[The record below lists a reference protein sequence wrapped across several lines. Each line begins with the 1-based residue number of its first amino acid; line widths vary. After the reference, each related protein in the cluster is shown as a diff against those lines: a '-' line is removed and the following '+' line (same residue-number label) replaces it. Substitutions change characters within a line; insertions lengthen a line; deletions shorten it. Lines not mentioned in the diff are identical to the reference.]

1 MNLVGK
7 IFVFA
12 VLAMSL
18 VFSTMAVM
26 VYGTHKHWKDMVEN
40 PSTGYKK
47 KIMDEQAKQQELTN
61 EIEKLKGDIAGEEQA
76 KRKALADLETTRT
89 NSDKKV
95 KELEGQYADAQK
107 ANQDTLVAMKVSQD
121 NLDKM
126 FTEVKKLRDE
136 IRDAQSERDKSFE
149 QVVKLTDQLHQ
160 LTNEVTTLKSRE
172 GQLALQLASARNVLS
187 RHSLSIGESDVPP
200 PLRGK
205 VLAVNQN
212 DLLELSL
219 GADDGIRTGNT
230 LEVFRGNS
238 YLGRVQVLTTQS
250 DRAVAKIL
258 PDFKKGVI
266 QKGDDVATRFKVG

>member
-7 IFVFA
+7 IFAFL

-18 VFSTMAVM
+18 VFMAFAVA
-26 VYGTHKHWKDMVEN
+26 VYGTHKNWRDAVEN
-40 PSTGYKK
+40 PNTGYKV
-47 KIMDEQAKQQELTN
+47 KIAAEQTKQQELKD
-61 EIEKLKGDIAGEEQA
+61 EIDKLTAQIAEEDVV
-76 KRKALADLETTRT
+76 KRKALAELETVRT
-89 NSDKKV
+89 EKDT
-95 KELEGQYADAQK
+95 ELKALRSQHEELQK
-107 ANQDTLVAMKVSQD
+107 ANQEAIAAMTAGQG

-126 FTEVKKLRDE
+126 TKEVEVLRKE
-136 IRDAQSERDKSFE
+136 IREAQAERDKSFD
-149 QVVKLTDQLHQ
+149 QVVKLTDQVHQ
-160 LTNEVTTLKSRE
+160 VTNEITRLKERE
-172 GQLALQLASARNVLS
+172 GQLAQQLASARMVLS
-187 RHSLSIGESDVPP
+187 KRGISVGETDVPP

-205 VLAVNQN
+205 VLAVSQN

-230 LEVFRGNS
+230 LEVFRGSS

-266 QKGDDVATRFKVG
+266 QKGDDVATRFKVS